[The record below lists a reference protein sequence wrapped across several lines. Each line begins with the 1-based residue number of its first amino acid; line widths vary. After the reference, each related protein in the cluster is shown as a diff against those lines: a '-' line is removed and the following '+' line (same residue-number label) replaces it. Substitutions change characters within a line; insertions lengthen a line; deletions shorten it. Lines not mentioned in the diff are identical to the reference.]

1 MVTIDLEIERG
12 RDATTPSKMPLEGW
26 KDILWRVYNEF
37 FADRITLIAAG
48 ASFYLLLALFPA
60 LAAFVALYGFVADPV
75 TIADHIAFLGSVL
88 PSGGVDLI
96 KTQLQSLASANNAA
110 LSFAFI
116 FGLLFALWSANGGIK
131 TLFEA
136 LNVAYDETEK
146 RSFIWLN
153 VVSLLFTLGAIVI
166 GILFIVCVGIVPAIL
181 AFAGLS
187 GSEKLLVSLL
197 RWPVL
202 ILASAAAISVL
213 YRYGPSR
220 ERAKWRW
227 VTWGSVFASLAW
239 IVTSILFSWYL
250 ANFADYNATYGSL
263 GAVIGFM
270 LWTWLSVVILLIG
283 AELNAE
289 LEHQTARDSTTG
301 AELPMGM
308 RGATMADTL
317 GKTRNSPAAKRQAE
331 REAAEP
337 LRFPDQEQSSSPR
350 PRVRTK
356 SSRIDAIA
364 AFALPVV
371 AVGAGIAL
379 EFLDR
384 RHGKARRLSSG
395 SGLKQSAQ
403 HKARRLFR
411 IPLKAPAVA
420 SLWSYGRAILE
431 NPAVRT
437 RLTEANR
444 TALEFALRAATASQ
458 AKFKSRKS
466 WWA

>member
-1 MVTIDLEIERG
+1 MSS
-12 RDATTPSKMPLEGW
+12 ASPSLCGAP
-26 KDILWRVYNEF
+26 
-37 FADRITLIAAG
+37 AAG
-48 ASFYLLLALFPA
+48 EP
-60 LAAFVALYGFVADPV
+60 
-75 TIADHIAFLGSVL
+75 
-88 PSGGVDLI
+88 
-96 KTQLQSLASANNAA
+96 LQ
-110 LSFAFI
+110 
-116 FGLLFALWSANGGIK
+116 
-131 TLFEA
+131 A
-136 LNVAYDETEK
+136 LNRAYDESEK
-146 RSFIWLN
+146 RSFIWAN

-187 GSEKLLVSLL
+187 GSEELLVSLL

-202 ILASAAAISVL
+202 IVASTAAISIL

-220 ERAKWRW
+220 EPAKWRW
-227 VTWGSVFASLAW
+227 VTWGGAFAALAW
-239 IVTSILFSWYL
+239 ILASILFSWYL

-270 LWTWLSVVILLIG
+270 LWTWLSVVILLAG

-301 AELPMGM
+301 TELPMGM

-317 GKTRNSPAAKRQAE
+317 GKSRNSPAAKRQAE

-337 LRFPDQEQSSSPR
+337 MRFPDQEQSAPPR
-350 PRVRTK
+350 PRATTK
-356 SSRIDAIA
+356 SSHIDAIA

-384 RHGKARRLSSG
+384 RSGKAHRRSSG
-395 SGLKQSAQ
+395 GQLTQPAQ
-403 HKARRLFR
+403 ARPSRPFR
-411 IPLKAPAVA
+411 VPRKSNPVS
-420 SLWSYGRAILE
+420 SLWSYGRAMLQ
-431 NPAVRT
+431 NPAIRA

-444 TALEFALRAATASQ
+444 TALEFALRAAAAPQ
-458 AKFKSRKS
+458 KKFKRRKF
-466 WWA
+466 WWS